1 MPRGDITPYHSES
14 GGHTSIRWGEMTAS
28 EVFEG
33 GEPVMIVD
41 AGTLTEPTD
50 NNAQWVISEFTATG
64 TSALSGGIAVF
75 GPGAGNIDPQ
85 TGVAFA
91 TGGAIA
97 YYPMNEGNLFITSVF
112 TAAGGATVAVP
123 ALTDI
128 GEAYQL
134 SLGAANSQWGPEQTS
149 AVQGTDVQAR
159 IVDVLD
165 AQGTTIRTS
174 GEAGVS
180 VVFTIDART

>member
-1 MPRGDITPYHSES
+1 M
-14 GGHTSIRWGEMTAS
+14 
-28 EVFEG
+28 
-33 GEPVMIVD
+33 
-41 AGTLTEPTD
+41 
-50 NNAQWVISEFTATG
+50 
-64 TSALSGGIAVF
+64 F
-75 GPGAGNIDPQ
+75 GPGAGNIDPR

-91 TGGAIA
+91 ALGFIA

-112 TAAGGATVAVP
+112 TIAGGGTAVAP

-134 SLGAANSQWGPEQTS
+134 SLGAANSQWGPERTS
-149 AVQGTDVQAR
+149 AIAGTDVQAR